1 MKSIRNVLIR
11 LGLLTLTVFLHESA
25 FSAETASPDF
35 SAQLAAVEGTE
46 PTPAAAVP
54 RTGQFYS
61 ARLANAG
68 LILAPILPGG
78 MGMDAWNLGDNVWLV
93 NDLEPVT
100 SLRNG
105 MRMMADGG
113 PLPPGAGGG
122 STNGGVIFY
131 PQAQSFTTNQLW
143 LENIAVINQTDSL
156 VIHPPWGISN
166 GVYDLYYTTNLVP
179 PVAWSW
185 LFRTDAGQTNLLV
198 HNATDAQGFY
208 RLGPP
213 DDLAATSS
221 LGTNFWVA
229 FGDLHSDN
237 GNQLLSLSISSPVG
251 AVGTV
256 TAPGLMQ
263 NGPVLV
269 FTNGGDAA
277 VNGAYALTNLTAQE
291 KTDLQTSGLSPADFA
306 YMYGTNWVVWQGAF
320 WVLLAYD
327 PVAHFGMTLYDKP
340 EVNLNGDWEYDGDFA
355 TPPTSICAPIPLV
368 NQTFTVAAGGGDE
381 HQHSAAGHVEGLRR
395 GDGQW
400 HPCPRQSAG
409 RSLWGGLYSSKQR
422 RLYGVSEHAVGN

>member
-1 MKSIRNVLIR
+1 MRLIR
-11 LGLLTLTVFLHESA
+11 SIINGLGLLTLTIFLHESA
-25 FSAETASPDF
+25 FSAETTAPASL
-35 SAQLAAVEGTE
+35 SAQLSAVEGTE

-78 MGMDAWNLGDNVWLV
+78 MGMDAWSLGDNVWLV

-100 SLRNG
+100 PLRNG
-105 MRMMADGG
+105 MQMMAEGG

-122 STNGGVIFY
+122 STNGGMIFY
-131 PQAQSFTTNQLW
+131 PQAQIFTTNQLW
-143 LENIAVINQTDSL
+143 LENIAVTNQTDSL
-156 VIHPPWGISN
+156 VIHPPWTASN

-179 PVAWSW
+179 PVAWDW
-185 LFRTDAGQTNLLV
+185 LLRTDAGQTNLTV

-213 DDLAATSS
+213 DDLAAASS

-251 AVGTV
+251 ATGTV
-256 TAPGLMQ
+256 TAPGLTQ

-277 VNGAYALTNLTAQE
+277 VNGTYVLTNLTAQE
-291 KTDLQTSGLSPADFA
+291 KTDLQASGLVSADFKYA
-306 YMYGTNWVVWQGAF
+306 DGTN
-320 WVLLAYD
+320 
-327 PVAHFGMTLYDKP
+327 
-340 EVNLNGDWEYDGDFA
+340 
-355 TPPTSICAPIPLV
+355 
-368 NQTFTVAAGGGDE
+368 
-381 HQHSAAGHVEGLRR
+381 
-395 GDGQW
+395 
-400 HPCPRQSAG
+400 
-409 RSLWGGLYSSKQR
+409 
-422 RLYGVSEHAVGN
+422 